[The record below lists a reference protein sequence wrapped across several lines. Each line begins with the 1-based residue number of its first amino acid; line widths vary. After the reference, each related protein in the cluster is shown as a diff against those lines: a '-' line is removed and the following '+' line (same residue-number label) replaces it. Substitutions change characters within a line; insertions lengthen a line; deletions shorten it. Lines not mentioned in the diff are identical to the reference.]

1 MLNLVHRPVS
11 FEISRQ
17 DQSVARKR
25 VRAALSLFLLVLPL
39 QYGIPAS
46 AVNEDLGLSLDVLP
60 STDPEISRLTQG
72 QALWFVIPPGSSKS
86 RQIRVTSSAAV
97 SEEITLSIGSLNRID
112 GVPTIDDSKESQ
124 TESWAKFSS
133 ERFILKPRESK
144 IIDFTYSIPI
154 DTEIGIHE
162 AFLYATASSVQ
173 RASTEE
179 YRVPQNARIASP
191 IFLGVGTSL
200 QITTD
205 FTINDVSG
213 VVVDGIRQLKIDFK
227 NTGRTP
233 LSLSGSIQLS
243 SAEFQ
248 NNFVGPL
255 PFTSVVIRPGILGYV
270 LVPAPEQLTPG
281 KWKILVTAT
290 QISTTKT
297 REFTKELTFKP
308 PNVLLAYTAKSLAA
322 LFFFALFVFA
332 VRLFRR
338 PRLTSFE
345 EKYKQAKDSR
355 FPRLYKTPKVLKD
368 AGAEMA
374 EIDMLIDEI
383 LSRRNSVKKTSIK
396 PEIKK
401 SSTKKLGPNKK
412 VITKKSTKKVTPK
425 KTSTSKRTVI
435 KKKGVKKRASSK
447 KLTQRATP

>member
-1 MLNLVHRPVS
+1 
-11 FEISRQ
+11 
-17 DQSVARKR
+17 
-25 VRAALSLFLLVLPL
+25 LLTLPL
-39 QYGIPAS
+39 HYGIPAH
-46 AVNEDLGLSLDVLP
+46 AINEDLGLSLDVLP
-60 STDPEISRLTQG
+60 SADPEISRLTQG

-86 RQIRVTSSAAV
+86 RQVRVTSSAAV
-97 SEEITLSIGSLNRID
+97 SEEITLSIGFLNRID

-124 TESWAKFSS
+124 TKPWAKFSS

-162 AFLYATASSVQ
+162 AFLYATASGVQ
-173 RASTEE
+173 RTSTEE
-179 YRVPQNARIASP
+179 YRIPQNARIASP

-205 FTINDVSG
+205 FTIDDVSG

-270 LVPAPEQLTPG
+270 LIPAPEQLTPG
-281 KWKILVTAT
+281 KWKILVSAT

-297 REFTKELTFKP
+297 REFTKDLTFKP
-308 PNVLLAYTAKSLAA
+308 PSVLLVNTMKGLAA
-322 LFFFALFVFA
+322 LVFFALFVFA
-332 VRLFRR
+332 VRLFRQ
-338 PRLTSFE
+338 PRSKTNDERSKDTQVSDFP
-345 EKYKQAKDSR
+345 KFGKSAKAIRDIDS
-355 FPRLYKTPKVLKD
+355 
-368 AGAEMA
+368 ESA
-374 EIDMLIDEI
+374 EIDALIDEI
-383 LSRRNSVKKTSIK
+383 LNKRSSAKKLSSK
-396 PEIKK
+396 PLKKK
-401 SSTKKLGPNKK
+401 SPVKPKKVAGKTSTKKA
-412 VITKKSTKKVTPK
+412 VVKKSTSKSSPK
-425 KTSTSKRTVI
+425 KKATADRKP
-435 KKKGVKKRASSK
+435 VKKAPARK
-447 KLTQRATP
+447 KSVR

>member
-1 MLNLVHRPVS
+1 MV
-11 FEISRQ
+11 
-17 DQSVARKR
+17 RKCI
-25 VRAALSLFLLVLPL
+25 RALLSLLLLTLPL
-39 QYGIPAS
+39 QHGIPAY

-60 STDPEISRLTQG
+60 SADPEISRLTQG

-86 RQIRVTSSAAV
+86 RQVRVTSSAAV
-97 SEEITLSIGSLNRID
+97 SEEITLSIGFLNRID

-124 TESWAKFSS
+124 TKPWAKFSS

-162 AFLYATASSVQ
+162 AFLYATASGVQ
-173 RASTEE
+173 RTSTEE

-205 FTINDVSG
+205 FTIDDVSG

-270 LVPAPEQLTPG
+270 LIPAPEQLTPG
-281 KWKILVTAT
+281 KWKILVSAT

-297 REFTKELTFKP
+297 REFTKDLTFKP
-308 PNVLLAYTAKSLAA
+308 PSVLLVNTMKGLAT
-322 LFFFALFVFA
+322 LVFFALFVFA
-332 VRLFRR
+332 VRLFRQ
-338 PRLTSFE
+338 PRS
-345 EKYKQAKDSR
+345 
-355 FPRLYKTPKVLKD
+355 KTNDEHSKD
-368 AGAEMA
+368 AQVSHFPKFGKSAKAIRDTNSESA
-374 EIDMLIDEI
+374 EIDALIDEI
-383 LSRRNSVKKTSIK
+383 LNRRRSAKKLSSK
-396 PEIKK
+396 PLKKK
-401 SSTKKLGPNKK
+401 SPVKPKKVAGKTSTKKA
-412 VITKKSTKKVTPK
+412 VVKKSTSKASPK
-425 KTSTSKRTVI
+425 KKATASRKT
-435 KKKGVKKRASSK
+435 VKKAPARK
-447 KLTQRATP
+447 KSVR

>member
-1 MLNLVHRPVS
+1 MV
-11 FEISRQ
+11 
-17 DQSVARKR
+17 
-25 VRAALSLFLLVLPL
+25 LSFLLVALPL
-39 QYGIPAS
+39 QYGIHAY

-72 QALWFVIPPGSSKS
+72 QALWFVIPPGDSKS
-86 RQIRVTSSAAV
+86 RQVRVTSSAAV
-97 SEEITLSIGSLNRID
+97 SEEITLSIGFLNRIN

-124 TESWAKFSS
+124 TEPWAKFSS
-133 ERFILKPRESK
+133 EQFILKPRESK
-144 IIDFTYSIPI
+144 VIQFTYSIPI

-173 RASTEE
+173 RTSTEE
-179 YRVPQNARIASP
+179 FRVPQNARIASP

-205 FTINDVSG
+205 FIIDDVSG

-270 LVPAPEQLTPG
+270 LVPAPERLTPG
-281 KWKILVTAT
+281 KWKILVSAT

-308 PNVLLAYTAKSLAA
+308 PRVLLTYTLKSFAA
-322 LFFFALFVFA
+322 LFFFTLFVFA

-338 PRLTSFE
+338 PRVNTKDE
-345 EKYKQAKDSR
+345 ERKRREVPQFSKFRRTPAPTIDSSS
-355 FPRLYKTPKVLKD
+355 
-368 AGAEMA
+368 A
-374 EIDMLIDEI
+374 EIDALIDEI
-383 LSRRNSVKKTSIK
+383 LNRRRSAISMSAKPVTKKNSAKTERIS
-396 PEIKK
+396 KK
-401 SSTKKLGPNKK
+401 S
-412 VITKKSTKKVTPK
+412 ITKKSTKKPTQKNK
-425 KTSTSKRTVI
+425 KPANLSKKVAV
-435 KKKGVKKRASSK
+435 KKKLVVKSSIKRNVLK
-447 KLTQRATP
+447 N